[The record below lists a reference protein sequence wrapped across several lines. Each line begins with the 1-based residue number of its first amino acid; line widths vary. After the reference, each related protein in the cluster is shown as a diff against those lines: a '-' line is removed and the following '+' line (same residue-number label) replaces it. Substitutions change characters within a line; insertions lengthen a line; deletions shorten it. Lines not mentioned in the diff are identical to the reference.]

1 MRKIVKI
8 VAMLFCGLLMAA
20 CVPDK
25 GFREEFEMSVK
36 GYNRMLRWQE
46 VAGAGQLYM
55 EPEGR
60 EKYMATAESMK
71 KRGVTITDFRI
82 LTMEFLPER
91 DRGDVL
97 VEFDYYALPSNR
109 IKTLT
114 YRQDWVYRKMD
125 DAKGWQGKSW
135 RVKSALPPFD

>member
-1 MRKIVKI
+1 MRRIVKI

-25 GFREEFEMSVK
+25 GFREEFESSVK

-46 VAGAGQLYM
+46 VVGAGQMYM

-60 EKYMATAESMK
+60 ETYLTTAESMRR
-71 KRGVTITDFRI
+71 RGVTITDFRI
-82 LTMEFLPER
+82 LTMEMLSDR
-91 DRGDVL
+91 KRGDVM
-97 VEFDYYALPSNR
+97 VEFDYYALPSYR

-114 YRQDWVYRKMD
+114 YKQDWVYRDVD
-125 DAKGWQGKSW
+125 DKKSW

>member
-1 MRKIVKI
+1 MGRIVKI
-8 VAMLFCGLLMAA
+8 VAMLLCGLLVAA

-46 VAGAGQLYM
+46 VAAAGQLYM

-60 EKYMATAESMK
+60 DAFMATAEEMK
-71 KRGVTITDFRI
+71 RRGVTVTDFRI
-82 LTMEFLPER
+82 LTMELLS
-91 DRGDVL
+91 DKKRGDAL
-97 VEFDYYALPSNR
+97 VEFDYYQLPSYR
-109 IKTLT
+109 MRSLS
-114 YRQDWVYRKMD
+114 YRQDWVYRD
-125 DAKGWQGKSW
+125 VDGSKSW